1 MNAKVHGLRGECE
14 CAAPAR
20 RGQLIRFDQIKNSY
34 FMETQQIE
42 RTLNALQRTP
52 RIERT

>member
-1 MNAKVHGLRGECE
+1 MWAVWWLYII
-14 CAAPAR
+14 
-20 RGQLIRFDQIKNSY
+20 LIEIFLDLSNKNSY

-52 RIERT
+52 QIERT